1 MFGKLITSIFGT
13 KTERELKRML
23 PAVAEINRR
32 FESFRPLSDEQLAAK
47 TEEFRKRLAD
57 GETPDDI
64 LPEAFGAVKEVCRRL
79 VGKTWDVCGQKN
91 EWNMIPYDVQLVGG
105 IVLNSG
111 KIAEMATGEGKTL
124 VATMPLYLNALAGKG
139 AHLVTVNDYL
149 ARRDREWM
157 GPIYEALGL
166 TVGVIQ
172 HDMDPPGRK
181 AQYHCDITYG
191 TNNEFGF
198 DYLRD
203 NMAVRPEY
211 RVQRG
216 FHYAIVDEVDS
227 VLIDEARTPLI
238 ISGPV
243 AHSTQRFDEV
253 KESVRRLVR
262 KQTELVNELVAKGE
276 KLLQASGDDDR
287 YEAGIALL
295 QAQRGGPKNKRLMK
309 LLQEPGVPKLIRRV
323 ETDFMR
329 DKRLGELD
337 ETLFFAIDEKNHNTD
352 LTEKGRTDLSPN
364 DPNLFLIPDLPVEMQ
379 AIDSDG
385 ALSPSDKAAARER
398 VQKEF
403 LDRNEKISNIRA
415 LLKAHS
421 LFEKDVEYVV
431 QDGKVVI
438 VDEFTGRLMPGRRFS
453 EGLHQALEAKE
464 NVVIEAETQTLATIT
479 LQNFFRL
486 YSKLAGMTRTAET
499 EAAEFFEIY
508 KLDVDVIPTNV
519 PCRRADEDDLIY
531 RTRREKLSAI
541 AEEVAECYKSGQ
553 PTLVGTASVDSSE
566 TISRIL
572 KRMNIPHS
580 VLNAKNHQGEAEIVA
595 RAGEF
600 RSVTIATNM
609 AGRGTDIKLGPDTRE
624 MGGLRIIGTER
635 HEARR
640 IDRQLRGR
648 SGRQGDPGASR
659 FYLSLEDDLMRLFG
673 SDRVAGIMDRLGLQ
687 EGEVIRHKLV
697 TRAIEKAQ
705 KRVEVQNFEIRK
717 HLLKYDDVMNEQRTE
732 VYSWRNSLL
741 DSEDLTEEIEGIIGL
756 FLEGLLDRHLSAS
769 DFSEDWDLETMRQSL
784 GEIFLD
790 PFDLPILQETKP
802 EKEEVRRAMAENA
815 KALFHERRRERL
827 RFLEEKQLPPSLL
840 VDFER
845 SAILSK
851 IDEFWREHLYEL
863 DGLKSGIGLRAYA
876 QKDPLVEYKRE
887 AFELFSELA
896 ERIHREALRL
906 LFLPVTL
913 RVEPRRGR
921 TTAPPRIRES
931 HESFSALEGSPG
943 GRAPAREPA
952 REQVSTVV
960 RSERK
965 VGRNEPCP
973 CGSGKKFK
981 QCCGR

>member
-1 MFGKLITSIFGT
+1 MFGKLLASIVGT
-13 KTERELKRML
+13 KTDREVKRMRPL
-23 PAVAEINRR
+23 VEEINRF
-32 FESFRPLSDEQLAAK
+32 FESYRALSDDALAAK
-47 TEEFRKRLAD
+47 TAEFRKRIED
-57 GETPDDI
+57 GETVDAL
-64 LPEAFGAVKEVCRRL
+64 LPEAFGAVKEACRRL
-79 VGKTWDVCGQKN
+79 VGKSWDVCGQKN
-91 EWNMIPYDVQLVGG
+91 EWNMIPYDVQLIGG
-105 IVLNSG
+105 IVLHEG
-111 KIAEMATGEGKTL
+111 EIAEMATGEGKTL
-124 VATMPLYLNALAGKG
+124 VATMPLYLNALEGKG
-139 AHLVTVNDYL
+139 AHLITVNDYL

-157 GPIYEALGL
+157 GPIYESLGL

-172 HDMDPPGRK
+172 HDMDPPSRQ
-181 AQYHCDITYG
+181 AEYRCDITYG

-216 FHYAIVDEVDS
+216 FRYAIVDEVDS

-243 AHSTQRFDEV
+243 AHSVHRFDEV
-253 KESVRRLVR
+253 KEAVRKIVR

-276 KLLQASGDDDR
+276 KLLQSESDEER
-287 YEAGIALL
+287 YEAGTLLL
-295 QAQRGGPKNKRLMK
+295 QAQRGAPKNKRLMK
-309 LLQEPGVPKLIRRV
+309 LLQEQGVQKLIRRV
-323 ETDFMR
+323 ETDYMR
-329 DKRLGELD
+329 DKRLSELD
-337 ETLFFAIDEKNHNTD
+337 EPLYFAIDEKNHNTD

-364 DPNLFLIPDLPVEMQ
+364 DPNLFLIPDLPEEMQ

-431 QDGKVVI
+431 QDGKVII

-464 NVVIEAETQTLATIT
+464 NVFIEAETQTLATIT

-486 YSKLAGMTRTAET
+486 YKKLAGMTGTAET
-499 EAAEFFEIY
+499 EASEFFEIY
-508 KLDVDVIPTNV
+508 KLDVIVVPTNV
-519 PCRRADEDDLIY
+519 PCRREDEDDLIY
-531 RTRREKLSAI
+531 RTRREKVNAI
-541 AEEVAECYKSGQ
+541 VEEIADCYKRGQ
-553 PTLVGTASVDSSE
+553 PTLVGTASVDASE

-609 AGRGTDIKLGPDTRE
+609 AGRGTDIKLGPGTRE
-624 MGGLRIIGTER
+624 LGGLRIVGTER

-648 SGRQGDPGASR
+648 SGRQGDQGSSR

-687 EGEVIRHKLV
+687 EGEVIRHGLV

-705 KRVEVQNFEIRK
+705 KRVEMHNFDIRK
-717 HLLKYDDVMNEQRTE
+717 HLLKYDDVMNEQRSE
-732 VYSWRNSLL
+732 VYGWRNSLL
-741 DSEDLTEEIEGIIGL
+741 DADDLTDEIDGIIGL
-756 FLEGLLDRHLSAS
+756 FLDSLLEPRFAAG
-769 DFSEDWDLETMRQSL
+769 DFAEDWDLETLRLAL

-790 PFDLPILQETKP
+790 PFDLPALREVKP
-802 EKEEVRRAMAENA
+802 DKEETRRAMVEHA
-815 KALFHERRRERL
+815 KELFRARRDERL
-827 RFLEEKQLPPSLL
+827 RFLDEKGLPHSLL

-851 IDEFWREHLYEL
+851 IDEYWREHLYEL

-876 QKDPLVEYKRE
+876 QKDPLIEYKKE

-913 RVEPRRGR
+913 RVEPRRAR
-921 TTAPPRIRES
+921 AAAPPRVRES
-931 HESFSALEGSPG
+931 HDSFSALEGRQGAEARP
-943 GRAPAREPA
+943 AARERVA
-952 REQVSTVV
+952 TVV

-973 CGSGKKFK
+973 CGSGKKYK

>member
-1 MFGKLITSIFGT
+1 MFGKLLTSIFGT
-13 KTERELKRML
+13 KTDRDVRRLTPTVE
-23 PAVAEINRR
+23 AINRA
-32 FESFRPLSDEQLAAK
+32 FESYRSLSDEGLTGK
-47 TEEFRKRLAD
+47 TAEFRKRIEE
-57 GETPDDI
+57 GETVDDL
-64 LPEAFGAVKEVCRRL
+64 LPEAFGAVKEACRRL
-79 VGKTWDVCGQKN
+79 VGKSWDVCGMKTD
-91 EWNMIPYDVQLVGG
+91 WNMVPYDVQLIGG
-105 IVLNSG
+105 LVLNDG
-111 KIAEMATGEGKTL
+111 RIAEMATGEGKTL
-124 VATMPLYLNALAGKG
+124 VATMPLYLNALEGKG

-157 GPIYEALGL
+157 GPIYESLGL

-172 HDMDPPGRK
+172 HDMDPPTRQ
-181 AQYHCDITYG
+181 AEYACDITYG

-203 NMAVRPEY
+203 NMAVRREN

-243 AHSTQRFDEV
+243 AHSIQKFDEV
-253 KESVRRLVR
+253 KEQVRRIVR
-262 KQTELVNELVAKGE
+262 KQAELVNEFVAGGE
-276 KLLQASGDDDR
+276 KLLESEKDEDR
-287 YEAGIALL
+287 YEAGTLLL
-295 QAQRGGPKNKRLMK
+295 QAQRGAPKNKRLMK
-309 LLQEPGVPKLIRRV
+309 LLQEPGVQKLIRRV
-323 ETDFMR
+323 ETDYMR
-329 DKRLGELD
+329 DKRLTELD
-337 ETLFFAIDEKNHNTD
+337 ETLYFSIDEKNHNTD
-352 LTEKGRTDLSPN
+352 LTEKGRSEFSPD

-385 ALSPSDKAAARER
+385 SLSASDKAAAREK
-398 VQKEF
+398 VQTVF

-464 NVVIEAETQTLATIT
+464 NVVIEAETQTFATIT

-486 YSKLAGMTRTAET
+486 YKKLAGMTGTAET
-499 EAAEFFEIY
+499 EAGEFFEIY
-508 KLDVDVIPTNV
+508 KLDVVVVPTNV
-519 PCRRADEDDLIY
+519 PCVRSDEDDLIY

-541 AEEVAECYKSGQ
+541 ADEIADCYKRGQ
-553 PTLVGTASVDSSE
+553 PTLVGTASVDASE
-566 TISRIL
+566 TIARIL

-580 VLNAKNHQGEAEIVA
+580 VLNAKNHQREAEIVT

-609 AGRGTDIKLGPDTRE
+609 AGRGTDIKLGPGTRE
-624 MGGLRIIGTER
+624 LGGLRIIGTER

-648 SGRQGDPGASR
+648 SGRQGDQGSSR

-687 EGEVIRHKLV
+687 EGEVIRHGLV
-697 TRAIEKAQ
+697 TRAIGKAQ
-705 KRVEVQNFEIRK
+705 KRVEMHNFDIRK

-732 VYSWRNSLL
+732 IYGWRNSILES
-741 DSEDLTEEIEGIIGL
+741 DDLTEEIEGLIEI
-756 FLEGLLDRHLSAS
+756 FLEGALAPHLAGG
-769 DFSEDWDLETMRQSL
+769 DFTEDWDLPGLRQSV
-784 GEIFLD
+784 GEVFLD
-790 PFDLPILQETKP
+790 PFDLPILAEDPKP
-802 EKEEVRRAMAENA
+802 DKDEVRKLFVERGRELFRA
-815 KALFHERRRERL
+815 RREERL
-827 RFLEEKQLPPSLL
+827 RFLEEKQLPPGILTE
-840 VDFER
+840 FER

-876 QKDPLVEYKRE
+876 QKDPLIEYKRE
-887 AFELFSELA
+887 AFELFSDLA

-906 LFLPVTL
+906 LLLPVTL
-913 RVEPRRGR
+913 RVEPRRAR
-921 TTAPPRIRES
+921 AAAPIRVRES
-931 HESFSALEGSPG
+931 HEPVSALAAGAGGSG
-943 GRAPAREPA
+943 GTERQAAA
-952 REQVSTVV
+952 TVV
-960 RSERK
+960 RTERK

-973 CGSGKKFK
+973 CGSGKKYK